1 MKIELSA
8 IGSEGRCQNGG
19 VGRQETGDRRQET
32 GSRRQETGDRRQ
44 ETELRSVVNHGARSS
59 ARRLEGT
66 RTENQAV
73 YVFGFMNL
81 CRLKAELS
89 QGRAWSRLPRGRAP
103 R

>member
-1 MKIELSA
+1 MPERRSREA
-8 IGSEGRCQNGG
+8 
-19 VGRQETGDRRQET
+19 GDRGQEA
-32 GSRRQETGDRRQ
+32 GGRRQ

-89 QGRAWSRLPRGRAP
+89 QGRAWPRLPRGRAP